1 MDIVVYTMLRYVRMA
16 LLGVTK
22 EEVKYTNMISRAKP
36 EALMYEDVATLR
48 KEVRRNFGL
57 RALSLLGA
65 GVTAWAVPGVG
76 PGLSTL
82 RPKATAFLLS
92 YRLFTLPITLS
103 FESLSEQIC
112 LKRDLSNRPE
122 LLRPLQSF
130 KQDLQSINKD
140 ARRVSPTG
148 FSGKPPSKPS

>member
-1 MDIVVYTMLRYVRMA
+1 MV

-36 EALMYEDVATLR
+36 EALMYEDVTTLR

-57 RALSLLGA
+57 RFLSLLGA
-65 GVTAWAVPGVG
+65 GVTAWAVPGLA
-76 PGLSTL
+76 PGLPTL
-82 RPKATAFLLS
+82 LPKAAAFFLS

-103 FESLSEQIC
+103 FESLSEGIC